1 MYTTISFNPAAAWV
15 LGVIMPAMTDEEADA
30 LDEFLTVTTPR
41 LTTVPGV
48 FARQRALLGAL
59 DEVTANYLITRA
71 EASQKTPS
79 DIIGELVREKI
90 AVSL

>member
-1 MYTTISFNPAAAWV
+1 
-15 LGVIMPAMTDEEADA
+15 MPAMTDEEADA